1 MDIMEIQKFI
11 ENFATQFEDTDIA
24 KFSAKTK
31 FRDIDEW
38 SSLMAFTIIAMVDEK
53 YNIVIKGDDIRNSQT
68 IEDLYNI
75 IKSRLK

>member
-1 MDIMEIQKFI
+1 MEIQKFI
-11 ENFATQFEDTDIA
+11 EDFASQFEETDTNV
-24 KFSAKTK
+24 FTAKTK
-31 FRDIDEW
+31 FREIDEW

-53 YNIVIKGDDIRNSQT
+53 YHIIIKGDDIRTSQT